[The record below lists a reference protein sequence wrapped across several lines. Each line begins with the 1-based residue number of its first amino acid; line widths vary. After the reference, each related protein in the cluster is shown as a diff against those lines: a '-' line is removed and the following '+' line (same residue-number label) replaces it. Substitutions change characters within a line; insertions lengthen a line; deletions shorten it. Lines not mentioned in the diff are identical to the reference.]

1 MTAEYPPPPPPPPRS
16 RAIATLTVMVAALVT
31 GGWLFSQG
39 LQAPTSTGMRRSLV
53 DGVMELVEQRYIDSL
68 SRGELYER
76 AVAGLLEELDDPY
89 TMYLTRDRVA
99 RIEERASAQYA
110 GVGLRVDLRDGWPT
124 VTAPIQGSPAHRSG
138 MKSGDRIT
146 VIDGK
151 PAKGWTAEETARA
164 LRGEP
169 GSQVLVVI
177 ERPGVAEPIEYHL
190 TRGEVYRRAIS
201 RALMM
206 AGRTGY
212 IDINVFNDS
221 TEHELRPAV
230 DSLLKAGMQ
239 SLVLDL
245 RGNPGGVLAQGV
257 AVSELFLDPRQTIV
271 TMRGRTSDMNRTYAD
286 TGRQLWPELPLIVLI
301 DSRSASASEI
311 VAGALQDH
319 DRAVIMGTPSFGKG
333 SAQSLFPLPS
343 GAGVRLTTARWYTP
357 AGRSIDKLGITGGTD
372 AGGAVTEAAPADAE
386 RPAFKTDKGRV
397 VYGGGGI
404 VPDAHAFDSTFFEQE
419 LELSSALGSAVPQF
433 RDALTAHA
441 IEVRR
446 GTRVRS
452 PDFAIT
458 PALREE
464 FWTVLQT
471 RRVHLDRQVFDANAE
486 FVTRLMTSEIA
497 RIVFG
502 PAVEARRSAERD
514 LVVRQAVGLVAGV
527 RSRDE
532 LLARVSPR
540 DAANGSGASARE

>member
-1 MTAEYPPPPPPPPRS
+1 VHSESTRS
-16 RAIATLTVMVAALVT
+16 RAIVTLTVMATALAT
-31 GGWLFSQG
+31 GGWFLSRGLNAPPEARVPRTLVQG
-39 LQAPTSTGMRRSLV
+39 VLQLV
-53 DGVMELVEQRYIDSL
+53 QERYIDSVPT
-68 SRGELYER
+68 GELYER

-89 TMYLTRDRVA
+89 TMYLTKDRVA

-124 VTAPIQGSPAHRSG
+124 VTAPIQGSPAERSG
-138 MKSGDRIT
+138 MKAGDRIIE
-146 VIDGK
+146 IDGK
-151 PAKGWTAEETARA
+151 TAKGWEVGETTRA

-169 GSQVLVVI
+169 GSQVKVTV
-177 ERPGVAEPIEYHL
+177 ERVGVAEPITHSL
-190 TRGEVYRRAIS
+190 TRGEIYRRAIS

-206 AGRTGY
+206 AGGAGY
-212 IDINVFNDS
+212 IDLNVFNDS
-221 TEHELRPAV
+221 TQLELRHAV
-230 DSLLKAGMQ
+230 DSLLKEGMR

-245 RGNPGGVLAQGV
+245 RGNPGGVMAQGV
-257 AVSELFLDPRQTIV
+257 AVAELFLDPRQTIV

-286 TGRQLWPELPLIVLI
+286 TGQQLWAALPLIVLI
-301 DSRSASASEI
+301 DGRSASASEI

-319 DRAVIMGTPSFGKG
+319 DRAVLMGTPSFGKG

-357 AGRSIDKLGITGGTD
+357 SGRSIDKLGV
-372 AGGAVTEAAPADAE
+372 ARRTEEEASAE
-386 RPAFKTDKGRV
+386 PRPAFKTDKGRV

-404 VPDAHAFDSTFFEQE
+404 VPDTHAFDSTFFEQE
-419 LELSSALGSAVPQF
+419 LELSSALGSAIPAF

-441 IEVRR
+441 IELRR
-446 GTRVRS
+446 TQGVRS
-452 PDFAIT
+452 PNFTVTA
-458 PALREE
+458 PMREE
-464 FWTVLQT
+464 FWRVLQT
-471 RRVHLDRQVFDANAE
+471 RRVRLDRSAFDANAE

-514 LVVRQAVGLVAGV
+514 LVVRQAVGFVAGV

-532 LLARVSPR
+532 LLARVTLR
-540 DAANGSGASARE
+540 EAAAANGSAPSARN

>member
-1 MTAEYPPPPPPPPRS
+1 M
-16 RAIATLTVMVAALVT
+16 LAALVT
-31 GGWLFSQG
+31 GGWLFSKG
-39 LQAPTSTGMRRSLV
+39 LAAPSAPIGVNRSLV
-53 DGVMELVEQRYIDSL
+53 DGVMELVQQRYIDSL
-68 SRGELYER
+68 TRGELYER
-76 AVAGLLEELDDPY
+76 AVAGLLDELDDPY
-89 TMYLTRDRVA
+89 TMYLTRERVA
-99 RIEERASAQYA
+99 RVEERASAQYA

-124 VTAPIQGSPAHRSG
+124 VTSPIQGSPAHRSG
-138 MKSGDRIT
+138 IKSGDRIT
-146 VIDGK
+146 EIDGK
-151 PAKGWTAEETARA
+151 TAKGWTAEETARA
-164 LRGEP
+164 LRGDP
-169 GSQVLVVI
+169 GSQVNVKI
-177 ERPGVAEPIEYHL
+177 ERAGIAEPILYQL
-190 TRGEVYRRAIS
+190 TRGEIYRRAIS

-212 IDINVFNDS
+212 VDVNVFNDS
-221 TEHELRPAV
+221 TEQELRPAV
-230 DSLLKAGMQ
+230 DSLLREGMQ

-257 AVSELFLDPRQTIV
+257 AVAELFLDPRQTIV

-286 TGRQLWPELPLIVLI
+286 TGRQPWPKLPVVVLI
-301 DSRSASASEI
+301 DNRSASASEI

-319 DRAVIMGTPSFGKG
+319 DRAVIMGTASYGKG

-357 AGRSIDKLGITGGTD
+357 AGRSIDKLGT
-372 AGGAVTEAAPADAE
+372 ARALNAE
-386 RPAFKTDKGRV
+386 ESPDDTTRPSFKTDNGRT

-441 IEVRR
+441 IDVRR
-446 GTRVRS
+446 SARLRS
-452 PDFAIT
+452 PDFVVT
-458 PALREE
+458 PAMREE
-464 FWTVLQT
+464 FWSVLQT
-471 RRVHLDRQVFDANAE
+471 RSVRLDRPVFDANAE

-502 PAVEARRSAERD
+502 PTVEARRSAERD
-514 LVVRQAVGLVAGV
+514 LVVRQAVNMVAGV
-527 RSRDE
+527 RTREE

-540 DAANGSGASARE
+540 ESANGNGSGSAGRN

>member
-1 MTAEYPPPPPPPPRS
+1 MA
-16 RAIATLTVMVAALVT
+16 AALAT
-31 GGWLFSQG
+31 GGWLFARV
-39 LQAPTSTGMRRSLV
+39 LNAPVEAGVPRSLV
-53 DGVMELVEQRYIDSL
+53 DGVLQLVQERYIDSVPT
-68 SRGELYER
+68 GELYER

-89 TMYLTRDRVA
+89 TTYLTRERFD

-110 GVGLRVDLRDGWPT
+110 GVGLRVDSRDGWPT
-124 VTAPIQGSPAHRSG
+124 VTAPIQGSPAERSG
-138 MKSGDRIT
+138 MKAGDRIT
-146 VIDGK
+146 EIDGK
-151 PAKGWTAEETARA
+151 TAKGWSDEETART

-169 GSQVLVVI
+169 GSQVKVTV
-177 ERPGVAEPIEYHL
+177 ERAGVAEPIAYSL
-190 TRGEVYRRAIS
+190 TRGEIYRRAIS

-206 AGRTGY
+206 AGGAGY
-212 IDINVFNDS
+212 IDLNVFNDS
-221 TEHELRPAV
+221 TQLELRHAI
-230 DSLLKAGMQ
+230 DSLLKAGMR

-257 AVSELFLDPRQTIV
+257 AVAELFLDPRQTIV

-286 TGRQLWPELPLIVLI
+286 TGRQLWADLPLIVLI
-301 DSRSASASEI
+301 DGRSASASEI

-319 DRAVIMGTPSFGKG
+319 DRAVLMGTPSFGKG

-357 AGRSIDKLGITGGTD
+357 SGRSIDRLGVAGRAQDD
-372 AGGAVTEAAPADAE
+372 ALAGAPA
-386 RPAFKTDKGRV
+386 RPAFKTGKGRI

-419 LELSSALGSAVPQF
+419 LELSSVLGSAIPAF

-441 IEVRR
+441 IELRR
-446 GTRVRS
+446 TQGVRS
-452 PDFAIT
+452 PDFSVT
-458 PALREE
+458 PPMREE
-464 FWTVLQT
+464 FWRVLQT
-471 RRVHLDRQVFDANAE
+471 RRVRLDRSAFDANAE

-514 LVVRQAVGLVAGV
+514 LVVRQAVVFVAGV

-532 LLARVSPR
+532 LLARVAPR
-540 DAANGSGASARE
+540 EAAAINGAGSSARN

>member
-1 MTAEYPPPPPPPPRS
+1 MQTESTRS
-16 RAIATLTVMVAALVT
+16 RAIVTLTVMAAALAT
-31 GGWLFSQG
+31 GGWLFARG
-39 LQAPTSTGMRRSLV
+39 LNAPVEAGVPRSLV
-53 DGVMELVEQRYIDSL
+53 DGVLQLVQERYIDSVPT
-68 SRGELYER
+68 GELYER

-89 TMYLTRDRVA
+89 TTYLTRERFD

-110 GVGLRVDLRDGWPT
+110 GVGLRVDSRDGWPT
-124 VTAPIQGSPAHRSG
+124 VTAPIQGSPAERSG
-138 MKSGDRIT
+138 MKAGDRIT
-146 VIDGK
+146 EIDGK
-151 PAKGWTAEETARA
+151 TAKGWSDEETART

-169 GSQVLVVI
+169 GSQVKVTV
-177 ERPGVAEPIEYHL
+177 ERAGVAEPIAYSL
-190 TRGEVYRRAIS
+190 TRGEIYRRAIS

-206 AGRTGY
+206 AGGAGY
-212 IDINVFNDS
+212 IDLNVFNDS
-221 TEHELRPAV
+221 TQLELRHAI
-230 DSLLKAGMQ
+230 DSLLKAGMR

-257 AVSELFLDPRQTIV
+257 AVAELFLDPRQTIV

-286 TGRQLWPELPLIVLI
+286 TGRQLWADLPLIVLI
-301 DSRSASASEI
+301 DGRSASASEI

-319 DRAVIMGTPSFGKG
+319 DRAVLMGTPSFGKG

-357 AGRSIDKLGITGGTD
+357 SGRSIDRLGVAGRAQDD
-372 AGGAVTEAAPADAE
+372 ALAGAPA
-386 RPAFKTDKGRV
+386 RPAFKTGKGRI

-419 LELSSALGSAVPQF
+419 LELSSVLGSAIPAF

-441 IEVRR
+441 IELRR
-446 GTRVRS
+446 TQGVRS
-452 PDFAIT
+452 PDFSVT
-458 PALREE
+458 PPMREE
-464 FWTVLQT
+464 FWRVLQT
-471 RRVHLDRQVFDANAE
+471 RRVRLDRSAFDANAE

-514 LVVRQAVGLVAGV
+514 LVVRQAVVFVAGV

-532 LLARVSPR
+532 LLARVAPR
-540 DAANGSGASARE
+540 EAAAINGAGSSARN